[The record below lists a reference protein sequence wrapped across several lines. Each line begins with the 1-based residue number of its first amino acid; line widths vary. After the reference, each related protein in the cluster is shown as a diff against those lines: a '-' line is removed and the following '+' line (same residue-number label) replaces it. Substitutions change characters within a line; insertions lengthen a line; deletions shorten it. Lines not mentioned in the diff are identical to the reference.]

1 MDKKILQEYDNHDF
15 GFTTEDDLE
24 EQNNYWKDYY
34 EPEKDDEESDH
45 DYYFESYEDWC
56 ERRREEDIEAQRQ
69 NAIDD
74 MYDDY

>member
-1 MDKKILQEYDNHDF
+1 MERYFVMGYDANVDRFIL
-15 GFTTEDDLE
+15 L
-24 EQNNYWKDYY
+24 K
-34 EPEKDDEESDH
+34 SD
-45 DYYFESYEDWC
+45 YFESYEDWC